1 MCDFRQ
7 IKGKVLKT
15 VDSVHQNV
23 ETIEECQNL
32 CLNAS
37 YRCFSYDFG
46 DGKTNEKICRTSHL
60 EQASLTHIQDPYLE
74 VKGAVTYEKVS
85 CYKGNNS
92 SLNLEC
98 IQINRG

>member
-23 ETIEECQNL
+23 DSVEECQNL

-46 DGKTNEKICRTSHL
+46 DPANGKVCRTSHL
-60 EQASLTHIQDPYLE
+60 ESASLTHIEDPYLE
-74 VKGAVTYEKVS
+74 VKDAVTYEKVS
-85 CYKGNNS
+85 CYKGK
-92 SLNLEC
+92 
-98 IQINRG
+98 